1 MGHPVQPSDRNIWRK
16 GVININI
23 VINVI
28 SMILKVAP
36 GSGLPVMFFI
46 YGGAFYSGT
55 QVADYEDDDHDH
67 NHDDDK

>member
-1 MGHPVQPSDRNIWRK
+1 MGIWRK

-23 VINVI
+23 VINLI
-28 SMILKVAP
+28 SMISKVAP

-55 QVADYEDDDHDH
+55 QVADYEDDYHDH
-67 NHDDDK
+67 NHDDGK